1 MPEEFKV
8 PKFKNESEE
17 AQWWDSQGKNIA
29 RAFEHAAAD
38 GRLGR
43 GTAKRKG
50 ATPTTTIRLEAE
62 DIARARAQAE
72 KKGLRYQTYLKMLLR
87 ETLLKEEEKTAC
99 TGLQENHLKKE
110 EKKGVRAAQQKR
122 RAV

>member
-1 MPEEFKV
+1 MAEEFKV

-17 AQWWDSQGKNIA
+17 AHWWDSQGKNITH
-29 RAFEHAAAD
+29 AFKRAAAE

-62 DIARARAQAE
+62 DIARARVQAE
-72 KKGLRYQTYLKMLLR
+72 RKGLRYQTYLKMLLR
-87 ETLLKEEEKTAC
+87 ETLLKEE
-99 TGLQENHLKKE
+99 KKLAS
-110 EKKGVRAAQQKR
+110 RAARGAKPR
-122 RAV
+122 E